1 MDGIGFGFNDM
12 LRHIGQTVTIFT
24 TSGGLSGGGFT
35 GVLISVDNC
44 VVRLLVCEGAPPCCP
59 IGSACG
65 VPNSGCGGWGNGWG
79 EWGGV
84 GIGWGNTG
92 PGNFAGGFNP
102 MGGVVVI
109 PVQAIAAFVHHAI

>member
-1 MDGIGFGFNDM
+1 MMDGLAFGFNDM

-65 VPNSGCGGWGNGWG
+65 APNSCGCSGWDGGWGA
-79 EWGGV
+79 WGGL
-84 GIGWGNTG
+84 GIGWGN
-92 PGNFAGGFNP
+92 GNFAGGFNP